1 MYDNVFKGWSLVL
14 SSYIAF
20 AQQFPEFLKLNFGR

>member
-14 SSYIAF
+14 SYIAF
-20 AQQFPEFLKLNFGR
+20 AQQFPEFLKLNFGW